1 MGSAIGPE
9 VGRFLRRHVSLSSG
23 FVFGIFAVALGAITA
38 SYNFVETARAE
49 IASVAALAARNDFL
63 LTGQLS
69 SAVDGQSDFDAGT
82 FISYVDQLRDRIPTV
97 SAVSPVLVVPGT
109 IDVGDGPRPIDIV
122 AVGSEFAR
130 AFGIRILDG
139 AFLSPRDVALES
151 NVVLLGATL
160 AEGSQATRSL
170 GDNTA
175 VLNGERVHVIGVYGA
190 DMRPPF
196 YQLNSS
202 VIVPF
207 SDRAFTEFSRVDWAL
222 YVSVSDLNMSKDT
235 FVRHVSSTL
244 DPEIIRIW
252 SSREVGGRAEDL
264 LAMLTIMSSGAN
276 AIMLLI
282 AVAATATLVSFDVIR
297 RFREIAIRRAVGA
310 SRRQIVQAILIR
322 VSVLALLALPAG
334 ALLGYILSIYL
345 VAPLGQLIVS
355 GSWTFN
361 LLSPSLLNAVAVM
374 VIGVLLAAGYPAY
387 LAAHVDPTALLRRGQ
402 D

>member
-1 MGSAIGPE
+1 
-9 VGRFLRRHVSLSSG
+9 
-23 FVFGIFAVALGAITA
+23 
-38 SYNFVETARAE
+38 
-49 IASVAALAARNDFL
+49 
-63 LTGQLS
+63 
-69 SAVDGQSDFDAGT
+69 
-82 FISYVDQLRDRIPTV
+82 
-97 SAVSPVLVVPGT
+97 
-109 IDVGDGPRPIDIV
+109 
-122 AVGSEFAR
+122 
-130 AFGIRILDG
+130 
-139 AFLSPRDVALES
+139 
-151 NVVLLGATL
+151 
-160 AEGSQATRSL
+160 
-170 GDNTA
+170 
-175 VLNGERVHVIGVYGA
+175 
-190 DMRPPF
+190 MRPPF